1 VFYSKMKII
10 NINTQV
16 NKKMEILHF
25 KLNDKV
31 YPCCEIWNA
40 MRFDMIIVSI
50 INVKDETLDGM
61 ITSDVSR
68 NQDE

>member
-1 VFYSKMKII
+1 
-10 NINTQV
+10 
-16 NKKMEILHF
+16 MEILHF